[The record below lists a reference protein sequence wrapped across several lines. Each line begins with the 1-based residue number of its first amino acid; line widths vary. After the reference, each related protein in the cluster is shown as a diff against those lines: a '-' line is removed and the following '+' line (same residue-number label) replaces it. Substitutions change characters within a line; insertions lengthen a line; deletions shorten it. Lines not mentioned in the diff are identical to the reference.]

1 MLFAQKEERSRQF
14 SLALRA
20 GLPILFLIFLL
31 FYATRYQ
38 HETITINI
46 TYATLIAA
54 ITFITIYFIYFLINL
69 SVKESLIDTT
79 SQRFNPKAF
88 ATQLKNKKIN
98 TLALIKINNL
108 EALSENYSP
117 DQIDNLLYTLTQKL
131 HLTFKQYGHKDIPI
145 GKYHKSEFIIATQ
158 KHTVPTQTI
167 LEKILTEYKMIDS
180 IELDLKFA
188 IIDNSEN
195 NFEQAITQLHDIIQ
209 TQSIYKQNK
218 NSMQTKDAKVLSE
231 VEALI
236 IDAIQNKKLHLQF
249 RPLLNTKSR
258 NVDIYETSVKLS
270 SNKEDILPRVFLPI
284 INRLGLGREYDFMLI
299 EHIIKLLPLVDQKIS
314 FSFNLSPYS
323 LRDHTFQ
330 DKVFRLIKGGK
341 IDASRLIIQLYER
354 KTHHDLSGYLETLK
368 TFRRTG
374 IRICIDNFGS
384 SDASMEYM
392 KHFKF
397 DMVQFDRDYVSK
409 LQDTTTLAIL
419 NSLINIAKE
428 LDIST
433 IAKWVDNKTQE
444 QKLTQLGIDYLQG
457 FGIEKQLTEHEL
469 ITYYN

>member
-31 FYATRYQ
+31 FYATLSQ
-38 HETITINI
+38 KETITINL

-69 SVKESLIDTT
+69 SVKESLIDTS
-79 SQRFNPKAF
+79 SQRFNTKAF
-88 ATQLKNKKIN
+88 ATQLKNKKID

-131 HLTFKQYGHKDIPI
+131 SLTFKQYGHKNIPI
-145 GKYHKSEFIIATQ
+145 GKYHKSEFIIAIQ

-167 LEKILTEYKMIDS
+167 LEKILTEYKIIDA

-195 NFEQAITQLHDIIQ
+195 NFEKAITQLHDIIQ
-209 TQSIYKQNK
+209 TQSIYKKDDISVQI
-218 NSMQTKDAKVLSE
+218 KDAKILSHI
-231 VEALI
+231 EALI
-236 IDAIQNKKLHLQF
+236 IDAVQQKKLLLHF
-249 RPLLNTKSR
+249 RPLLNTQTHK
-258 NVDIYETSVKLS
+258 VDIYETTVKLAS
-270 SNKEDILPRVFLPI
+270 DKEDILPRVFLPI

-299 EHIIKLLPLVDQKIS
+299 EHIIKLLPLVDKKIS
-314 FSFNLSPYS
+314 FTFNLSPYS

-330 DKVFRLIKGGK
+330 NKVFKLIKEEK
-341 IDASRLIIQLYER
+341 IDTSRLIIQLYER
-354 KTHHDLSGYLETLK
+354 KTHHDLSSYLK
-368 TFRRTG
+368 TLNAFRRTG

-397 DMVQFDRDYVSK
+397 DMIQFDRDYVTK
-409 LQDTTTLAIL
+409 LDNPARLSIL
-419 NSLINIAKE
+419 TSLISMAKE
-428 LDIST
+428 LNILT
-433 IAKWVDNKTQE
+433 IAKWVDTQTQE
-444 QKLTQLGIDYLQG
+444 EKLTDIGADYLQG
-457 FGIEKQLTEHEL
+457 FGIEKPITEHEL
-469 ITYYN
+469 ITHYN